1 MSFSII
7 MIIKKIFSVILRL
20 SNNTKY
26 LRPNKDDEFLLIV
39 FFCVKN
45 NQGMTLFRV
54 ILWFFVFNH
63 LSVDLV
69 SLMENREC

>member
-26 LRPNKDDEFLLIV
+26 LRPE
-39 FFCVKN
+39 
-45 NQGMTLFRV
+45 
-54 ILWFFVFNH
+54 
-63 LSVDLV
+63 DLV
-69 SLMENREC
+69 MVLSLLFLCGKLFNKTPFKYFDFAVYSTCVSKR

>member
-26 LRPNKDDEFLLIV
+26 HRPAIPGLFVYPEKGHQLRRFSRKPQEI
-39 FFCVKN
+39 
-45 NQGMTLFRV
+45 
-54 ILWFFVFNH
+54 
-63 LSVDLV
+63 
-69 SLMENREC
+69 

>member
-26 LRPNKDDEFLLIV
+26 LRPGLSKGHF
-39 FFCVKN
+39 FFCFERNKEN
-45 NQGMTLFRV
+45 NKKIQKINRKIRKYLENLLT
-54 ILWFFVFNH
+54 FN
-63 LSVDLV
+63 
-69 SLMENREC
+69 